1 MCTRPYFIEPGDKA
15 SVYSVY
21 APGRHWLAHLSP
33 SNLPDHSGRGDQ
45 TFTYYRAGY
54 VQKPVGLFICHEW

>member
-1 MCTRPYFIEPGDKA
+1 MYQALFYRAWDEA

-21 APGRHWLAHLSP
+21 TPGRHWLACLSP

-45 TFTYYRAGY
+45 TFIYNYRAGY
-54 VQKPVGLFICHEW
+54 VQKPVGFFICHEW